1 MPPAHHELFSFFL
14 NEGVRLALT
23 VTLRALIT
31 AILAPLGLHLP
42 GEPRPA
48 GPGFLLSFLSFFAS
62 QAVSGSSLTGT
73 LSATVAE
80 RRTMA
85 RTSISRC
92 LTIRGHNRS
101 LGPAGAVLYTALH
114 RRPPPT
120 VPLLRQCPLKL
131 KLQELA
137 TVSSAR
143 PQYLQ
148 ACSALGAGLRPIR
161 CLWPSPRTPRV
172 SSARPRFRQARSA
185 LSAGLRQAVQSEHPA
200 RPDRRA
206 AWTSSLFWTRMAD
219 RLLF

>member
-62 QAVSGSSLTGT
+62 QAVSG
-73 LSATVAE
+73 TVAE

-92 LTIRGHNRS
+92 LTIRGQDRS

-120 VPLLRQCPLKL
+120 VPFLHQCPVKI

-148 ACSALGAGLRPIR
+148 ACSALGAGLRPCI
-161 CLWPSPRTPRV
+161 PRV
-172 SSARPRFRQARSA
+172 SSARPRFRQAHSA
-185 LSAGLRQAVQSEHPA
+185 VSAGLKPVYQQHYRY
-200 RPDRRA
+200 
-206 AWTSSLFWTRMAD
+206 
-219 RLLF
+219 